1 MDEYQ
6 KQVAGLQAAQVIEAL
21 RRNNMDGYF
30 VERAADVP
38 EQVARLLHD
47 GDTVAVGGSKTLT
60 QTGVL
65 DLLRSGRYRFID
77 RYAPDIPDMRKVFL
91 DSFAADAYLS
101 SVNAVTLNG
110 ELYNVDGNSNRVAAI
125 CYGPRSVILVAGVN
139 IIVKDIDAAV
149 TRVKRC
155 AAPANAARLG
165 CDTYCAKTGACMGL
179 RGDMASGCK
188 TSARIC
194 CSYVVSAYQREKG
207 RIKVILVGEELG
219 Y

>member
-1 MDEYQ
+1 M
-6 KQVAGLQAAQVIEAL
+6 
-21 RRNNMDGYF
+21 
-30 VERAADVP
+30 
-38 EQVARLLHD
+38 
-47 GDTVAVGGSKTLT
+47 
-60 QTGVL
+60 
-65 DLLRSGRYRFID
+65 LRSGRYRFID

-139 IIVKDIDAAV
+139 KIVKDIDAAV